1 MNDAEKRLQ
10 AAIENA
16 HKACVEMWEK
26 ESADAAAVY
35 QIDIP
40 AQQLTVRSTA
50 HAHDV
55 LRTLR
60 GVGVRGTYSVTTS
73 E

>member
-1 MNDAEKRLQ
+1 MDVAEKLLQ

-16 HKACVEMWEK
+16 HKACAEKWEREK
-26 ESADAAAVY
+26 ADSETVY

-40 AQQLTVRSTA
+40 AQHLTVKSGAYAR
-50 HAHDV
+50 DV

-60 GVGVRGTYSVTTS
+60 GVGVGGTYRITT